1 MLYRFDGCDKSYSV
15 FLPKQ
20 RRSESTARLI
30 LFSTSL
36 SLPLSLSLSR
46 CSANIIYD
54 FKTNLLTRFFIN
66 IRLKSNKLISAPS
79 LITGGH
85 ASWAHILYSIKYEI
99 DVYFFWQ
106 TEQINSYSP
115 GNVCFAEFFPSHSSF
130 FEQYRAVLPN
140 VVYDKSAKRK
150 RQFYIDISIMP
161 LGANCSIVIR
171 QWCFS
176 RWLGIYFYYV
186 CMCVCVND
194 SADQRPCLI

>member
-99 DVYFFWQ
+99 DVYFFLTNGTNKFIFSRKCLFCRIFSFTFIVFWA
-106 TEQINSYSP
+106 I
-115 GNVCFAEFFPSHSSF
+115 SS
-130 FEQYRAVLPN
+130 RI
-140 VVYDKSAKRK
+140 AKR
-150 RQFYIDISIMP
+150 R
-161 LGANCSIVIR
+161 IR
-171 QWCFS
+171 QERQKEAAILYWHFYHATWCQLFHCYS
-176 RWLGIYFYYV
+176 TMMFQSLARYIFLLCVYV
-186 CMCVCVND
+186 CVC
-194 SADQRPCLI
+194 